1 MRIGMVL
8 IGDFPPDTRVEK
20 EALSLV
26 REGHEVFLLCLRFK
40 KDIPA
45 YENYR
50 GIRVYREYILQNIHK
65 KLYALII
72 TVPFY
77 RWFWRKRIYRFIQ
90 ENRIEVL
97 HIHDLPLCGEGI
109 RIAKKSTIP
118 LVADMHE
125 NYPELIQVQRFSNTL
140 AGKLLISR
148 KKWYSKEKTWLRQI
162 RQIVCVEKEM
172 QTRMQAIS
180 PDSQFYIV
188 PNTPDIQDLL
198 QRQEADA
205 SILQKK
211 FGKFNLFYFG
221 KTDNARGLDTLIEAL
236 AALKEKIPGVHA
248 IIVGTGIFLD
258 NYRSMAKAE
267 GLENNISFEEWQ
279 PEQVLKNYMDKVDL
293 CVLPHKKSIQTDN
306 SSPNKLFLYMAFQK
320 AVVAS
325 NCNSIAR
332 IIQENRCGLIFES
345 GNAVDMSEKI
355 LSLYRDKALREA
367 CALNA
372 FNSVNRKYNWEITVR
387 PLIELYG
394 KMGSEDL

>member
-258 NYRSMAKAE
+258 NYRSMA
-267 GLENNISFEEWQ
+267 
-279 PEQVLKNYMDKVDL
+279 
-293 CVLPHKKSIQTDN
+293 
-306 SSPNKLFLYMAFQK
+306 
-320 AVVAS
+320 
-325 NCNSIAR
+325 
-332 IIQENRCGLIFES
+332 
-345 GNAVDMSEKI
+345 
-355 LSLYRDKALREA
+355 
-367 CALNA
+367 
-372 FNSVNRKYNWEITVR
+372 
-387 PLIELYG
+387 
-394 KMGSEDL
+394 